1 MSFDTDM
8 KELQAKYQHKRVR
21 IRKGATV
28 HRDMHPRNHDKDM
41 PRKLGRTVT
50 VECFSVFPAFDE
62 DGNFGREKRHHHPA
76 QLTYAGSGGY
86 WVDVE
91 LDPEYVEVIDDQ
103 A

>member
-8 KELQAKYQHKRVR
+8 RELQAQYQHKRVR

-28 HRDMHPRNHDKDM
+28 IRDMHPRNHDKPT

-50 VECFSVFPAFDE
+50 TKCWSVFPAFQE
-62 DGNFGREKRHHHPA
+62 DGCFGRELAHHPA

-91 LDPEYVEVIDDQ
+91 LDPEYVEVIES
-103 A
+103 